1 MDTRMSTQ
9 IHPTAIVDDKAILG
23 QDVIIGPYS
32 IIGPHVTLGDR
43 TRCRSHVIIEGHTA
57 IGADCDI
64 YPFVSLGTD
73 PQDVQ
78 YKGEPTQLLIGHNNI
93 IREYVTMNRGSNKE
107 DGITQ
112 VGNHGMFMIGVHI
125 AHDCKVG
132 DYVVMANQASMGGH
146 VHIGDYVI
154 LGGLCAIHQFVHVG
168 DHAMIGGMSRVANDV
183 IPFGMAR
190 GPSAHL
196 TGLNIVGLRRRGF
209 DREEIFELRKAYR
222 LLFVDEGT
230 MEDRLYNTESMFSD
244 SEPVMRLID
253 FIRTE
258 SSRSL
263 MTEQTV

>member
-1 MDTRMSTQ
+1 MSTQ
-9 IHPTAIVDDKAILG
+9 IHPSAIVDSKAIIG
-23 QDVIIGPYS
+23 QDAIVGPYC
-32 IIGPHVTLGDR
+32 IIGPHVVIGDR
-43 TRCRSHVIIEGHTA
+43 TRCRSHVIIEGHTT

-64 YPFVSLGTD
+64 YSFATLGTD
-73 PQDVQ
+73 PQDMQ
-78 YKGEPTQLLIGHNNI
+78 YKDEPTQLLLGHNNI
-93 IREYVTMNRGSNKE
+93 IREHVTINRGSNKE

-112 VGNHGMFMIGVHI
+112 VGSHGMFMIGVHI

-154 LGGLCAIHQFVHVG
+154 LGGLCAIHQFVHIG

-244 SEPVMRLID
+244 SEPVMRLVD

-258 SSRSL
+258 SSRTL
-263 MTEQTV
+263 MTEQTI